1 MCGIAGFWDFRKRL
15 TEADLLLI
23 INTLAHRGPD
33 DSGSFF
39 DIREGLGLGH
49 RRLAI
54 IDLSSGG
61 RQPMGADAGSNCV
74 TINLEAG
81 NVE

>member
-23 INTLAHRGPD
+23 TNTLVHRGPD
-33 DSGSFF
+33 GSGSFF

-61 RQPMGADAGSNCV
+61 RQPMGDGSGSNRV
-74 TINLEAG
+74 TINAEAS